1 MGILVNIHPSMGA
14 PIAAALR
21 SMAPGETVWEHRD
34 QAVADEVEAMLA
46 WSLKPG
52 VLGGYP
58 RLKLLFAPSAGVDKL
73 LVPDLLERAGDL
85 PLVRTVDPQQHV
97 EITQYVLGVTL
108 RHTRELELFAGQQ
121 RDGQW
126 LRRPVRAA
134 AQCRVG
140 ILGLGEVGR
149 FVARAMQAVGYP
161 VAGWSRS
168 GRDLP
173 GIATH
178 SGTQG
183 LRDMLAQTDI
193 LVCALPLTPETR
205 DLLDRRTLSLLPQ
218 GAYFINVGRGEQV
231 VEDDLLA
238 LLDEDHL
245 AGAAL
250 DVLREEPPSPG
261 NRAWR
266 HLKVFGTPHIA
277 AQASAET
284 IAGQCLES
292 LNRLRAGRSVL
303 NAVDLTRGY

>member
-34 QAVADEVEAMLA
+34 QAVAGEVEAMLA

-52 VLGGYP
+52 VLGSYP
-58 RLKLLFAPSAGVDKL
+58 NLKLLFAPSAGVDKL
-73 LVPDLLERAGDL
+73 LVPDLPAGL
-85 PLVRTVDPQQHV
+85 PVVRTVDPQQHV
-97 EITQYVLGVTL
+97 EIAQYVLGTAL
-108 RHTRELELFAGQQ
+108 RHTRELELFAEQQ
-121 RDGQW
+121 RAGQW

-168 GRDLP
+168 ARELP
-173 GIATH
+173 GIAVH
-178 SGTQG
+178 SGPQG
-183 LRDMLAQTDI
+183 LRDMLARTDI
-193 LVCALPLTPETR
+193 LVCALPLTSETR
-205 DLLDRRTLSLLPQ
+205 DLLDRRTLSLLPR

-231 VEDDLLA
+231 VEDDLLT
-238 LLDEDHL
+238 LLDEGHL

-250 DVLREEPPSPG
+250 DVLREEPPSPD

-266 HLKVFGTPHIA
+266 HPKVFGTPHIA
-277 AQASAET
+277 AQASAQT
-284 IAGQCLES
+284 IAGQCLAS
-292 LNRLRAGRSVL
+292 LNRLRAGQEAL
-303 NAVDLTRGY
+303 NAVDLSRGY